1 MNEQNTLK
9 NEENFPDCVST
20 QSRKKSSSMKTK
32 RRNEI
37 IFLCCIFALPILH
50 KLTFYFGT
58 AVQSVSLAFKSYNS
72 DTGEYFYS
80 GLVNFK
86 EVFRDLS
93 TSASLK
99 LSLKN
104 TVIFYIVDTF
114 IGIPIS
120 LFCSYAVVKKV
131 PGSGFIKVIFFL
143 PSIISS
149 VVMVMTFKYFC
160 TYPLTDLILDWSGK
174 TKLNLFQQQDT
185 GYLMMIIYGMW
196 AGFAGGLVLYLGAM
210 TRVPDGV
217 TDAAKI
223 DGVSYLGEFWHVT
236 LPTVYP
242 TLTVF
247 LVTGLVGIFTGG
259 GPVYTFHQD
268 DAPWHTYTMGYYLFT
283 KVFGEKSDYAFHPY
297 ASALGVLI
305 TLIAAPL
312 TFLLKYV
319 LEHVGPQE
327 E

>member
-1 MNEQNTLK
+1 MKNT
-9 NEENFPDCVST
+9 VS
-20 QSRKKSSSMKTK
+20 QSNKKASMKTR

-37 IFLCCIFALPILH
+37 IFLCCIFALPIIH

-58 AVQSVSLAFKSYNS
+58 ALQSVSLAFKSYDS
-72 DTGEYFYS
+72 TTGEYFYS
-80 GLVNFK
+80 GLINFK
-86 EVFRDLS
+86 NLFRDLGS
-93 TSASLK
+93 DVILK
-99 LSLKN
+99 TSLKN
-104 TVIFYIVDTF
+104 TVIYYLIDTF
-114 IGIPIS
+114 VGIPIA
-120 LFCSYAVVKKV
+120 LFCAYAVVKKV
-131 PGSGFIKVIFFL
+131 PASGFIKVVLFL

-149 VVMVMTFKYFC
+149 VVMVMMFKYFC
-160 TYPLTDLILDWSGK
+160 DYPLTEWILKGTGK
-174 TKLNLFQQQDT
+174 KELYLFSQPNT
-185 GYLMMIIYGMW
+185 AYMMIIIYGMW
-196 AGFAGGLVLYLGAM
+196 TGFAGGLVLYLGAM

-223 DGVSYLGEFWHVT
+223 DGATYLSEFWHVT

-242 TLTVF
+242 TLSVF

-259 GPVYTFHQD
+259 GAVYTFHQD
-268 DAPWHTYTMGYYLFT
+268 NAPSSTYTMGYYLFT
-283 KVFGEKSDYAFHPY
+283 KVFGAKASASDYPY

-327 E
+327 D